1 MESPKYV
8 SPEYQAQLDALAESL
23 RADRAAQVV
32 PAVAQIAVKPHLT
45 LVEAPKNDA
54 GW

>member
-1 MESPKYV
+1 MEAPKHV

-23 RADRAAQVV
+23 RLDRAAQVA
-32 PAVAQIAVKPHLT
+32 PALTEVAVQPQLR
-45 LVEAPKNDA
+45 LVETPKNDA